1 MPVGAYIIGDE
12 ILSGRRQDKHMVKL
26 IEILATRGL
35 ELSWVSYLGDDP
47 ARQAEAYR
55 RTFASEDIV
64 FSFGGIGATPDDH
77 TRQAAAL
84 AAGVPL
90 ERHAEGVALLEAQ
103 FGAEAWP
110 NRVRM
115 VDFPAGARL
124 IPNPI
129 NRVPGFSLGRHHFVP
144 GFPNMAWPMVEWV
157 LANEYPT
164 LRAEPRVT
172 RSFLCIGA
180 RESVVLDLMEAFVS
194 RYPALR
200 FSSLPH
206 SIDPDNP
213 APPAIEFGVTGPA
226 EDADPAVAWLR
237 EQLLARGYSLP

>member
-1 MPVGAYIIGDE
+1 MPIGAYIIGDE

-35 ELSWVSYLGDDP
+35 ELAWVSYLGDDP

-84 AAGVPL
+84 AAGVSL
-90 ERHAEGVALLEAQ
+90 ERHAEGVVLLEAQ

-157 LANEYPT
+157 LEQEYPA

-172 RSFLCIGA
+172 RSFLCVGA
-180 RESVVLDLMEAFVS
+180 RESVLLDLMEAFVA

-213 APPAIEFGVTGPA
+213 APPAIEFGVTGPVA
-226 EDADPAVAWLR
+226 EADPAVAWLR
-237 EQLLARGYSLP
+237 EELLERGYSLP